1 MIDAQI
7 IALSITVLAILGAT
21 LVNNV
26 RIGDVKEVLR
36 AEMDA
41 RFAKL
46 DLSLE
51 IRFNAISAIQPQS
64 RRADTGWAT
73 STFHHV
79 RLAEQCSNV
88 ITRSGRHRQTSHLP
102 FDPDFPKHWLC

>member
-1 MIDAQI
+1 MNDSQI
-7 IALSITVLAILGAT
+7 IALSITVLAIIGAT
-21 LVNNV
+21 LVNNA

-51 IRFNAISAIQPQS
+51 LRFHSMENRFNSMDHKLDEFL
-64 RRADTGWAT
+64 RVMAD
-73 STFHHV
+73 HDQRIRV
-79 RLAEQCSNV
+79 VEQ
-88 ITRSGRHRQTSHLP
+88 RPR
-102 FDPDFPKHWLC
+102 

>member
-1 MIDAQI
+1 MTDSQI
-7 IALSITVLAILGAT
+7 IALSITVLVILGAT
-21 LVNNV
+21 LVNNA

-51 IRFNAISAIQPQS
+51 IRFSSIDRKLDELLRVMASH
-64 RRADTGWAT
+64 D
-73 STFHHV
+73 
-79 RLAEQCSNV
+79 
-88 ITRSGRHRQTSHLP
+88 GRIRVLEERGR
-102 FDPDFPKHWLC
+102 

>member
-1 MIDAQI
+1 MNDSQI
-7 IALSITVLAILGAT
+7 VALSITVLAILGAT
-21 LVNNV
+21 LVNKA

-51 IRFNAISAIQPQS
+51 ICFQ
-64 RRADTGWAT
+64 
-73 STFHHV
+73 
-79 RLAEQCSNV
+79 
-88 ITRSGRHRQTSHLP
+88 RHGVP
-102 FDPDFPKHWLC
+102 F

>member
-1 MIDAQI
+1 MSDSQI

-21 LVNNV
+21 LINNA
-26 RIGDVKEVLR
+26 RIGDIKEVLR

-51 IRFNAISAIQPQS
+51 IRFNAMESRFNAID
-64 RRADTGWAT
+64 RKLDELLRVMAD
-73 STFHHV
+73 HDH
-79 RLAEQCSNV
+79 RIRV
-88 ITRSGRHRQTSHLP
+88 IEARNS
-102 FDPDFPKHWLC
+102 

>member
-1 MIDAQI
+1 MNDSQI

-21 LVNNV
+21 LINNA

-41 RFAKL
+41 RFARL

-51 IRFNAISAIQPQS
+51 IRFNAMDSRFNAID
-64 RRADTGWAT
+64 RKLDEFLRVMAD
-73 STFHHV
+73 HDH
-79 RLAEQCSNV
+79 RIPV
-88 ITRSGRHRQTSHLP
+88 IE
-102 FDPDFPKHWLC
+102 

>member
-1 MIDAQI
+1 MNDSQI

-21 LVNNV
+21 LINNA
-26 RIGDVKEVLR
+26 RIGDVKEVIR

-51 IRFNAISAIQPQS
+51 VRFSSIDRKLDELLRVVADHDQRIRVIEERS
-64 RRADTGWAT
+64 R
-73 STFHHV
+73 
-79 RLAEQCSNV
+79 
-88 ITRSGRHRQTSHLP
+88 
-102 FDPDFPKHWLC
+102 

>member
-1 MIDAQI
+1 MNDSQI

-21 LVNNV
+21 LINNA

-51 IRFNAISAIQPQS
+51 IRFNSID
-64 RRADTGWAT
+64 RKLDEFLRVMAD
-73 STFHHV
+73 HDH
-79 RLAEQCSNV
+79 RIPV
-88 ITRSGRHRQTSHLP
+88 IE
-102 FDPDFPKHWLC
+102 